1 MSHSGT
7 SRPWK
12 IRGPRGADVGPLRS
26 RLAGVVTGCGITNGH
41 TYVFVCGESELC
53 ATRISKKGVF
63 MTGLHLPHH
72 HRLEG
77 KPFDYYAR
85 ASWVLD
91 KDEIRAWTRD
101 GVELSITLKTWAS
114 GDKIEVHH
122 ESVRAGAGLP
132 NKWREACRKADK
144 LVLSTNR
151 FLYEL
156 RGRVTLVNKEDNQF
170 ECIFEAVA
178 GVTVTCM
185 AVDDRV
191 ATFATAGPAGFKL
204 VIWHSPDEHFTMDLA
219 AANTPI
225 SAMCLVKGGSFV
237 LFAEAGDTRI
247 RLVELNEESICRG
260 YRGIEVFDVA
270 RCPAAVK
277 SLSISPSGRMICA
290 VDVNGD
296 AWGFITG
303 PESAAGPFGS
313 GAAPLPL
320 GPAPVASTSAAPS
333 SALALSSAPVASS
346 SSASGALASASL
358 VPIAARALGP
368 APAPATSAA
377 PSAAPA
383 PAPPPPP
390 PRPRP
395 RPRPGPPSPPPPPLR
410 RPHRLAGGIQHP
422 ARGRLCRCGLGLAAS
437 PRRPGRATRGSVS
450 SAGSSAGAAVAT
462 TAELLQKLLES
473 EKLKA
478 EVEELKQKL
487 LAMEEAKGIAEASA
501 ANKERELAEARA
513 REAAAAAGEHQELGA
528 LRAKLAT
535 ADGDIA
541 RAAAEQLVMA
551 ATLQAELDDVQGS
564 LEVAT
569 ARAAEFERKLDAS
582 KSSMQTLEQERES
595 ALTLAADVQAQART
609 LQQELEAASA
619 RHAEEKGALEKMLAD
634 CKTARRVAV
643 GILDFAAA
651 DYERKKEEHSATKE
665 LLDSYTHKLTALKQD
680 IVHFMQLD
688 PDLARKSGADVIA
701 ALRAW
706 KQSIQIFQSWGG
718 LGGLGST
725 VVHSQHFG
733 RDGIVAASAAGAAS
747 LSGPGAEASSSS
759 RPSSSLGRLSMDGSV
774 ILGSPAKSEGFLCAG
789 LSASISG
796 SDVLLASPAGIL
808 SHRSPPRAGASEGR
822 YGPECGPA
830 TPSPSSLSL
839 SFSAPGA
846 PPAPILSHSPHCLPP
861 AEDAEQRRG
870 EEGTGGAGRGGAH
883 AVHRVFRRL
892 RYPRGGAWAAA
903 SALVWGAPRIR
914 IRMRRGSG
922 SGCRSARPVPH
933 AETAAQAPLRRS
945 SKIPAVPS
953 PRAGTRT

>member
-1 MSHSGT
+1 
-7 SRPWK
+7 
-12 IRGPRGADVGPLRS
+12 
-26 RLAGVVTGCGITNGH
+26 
-41 TYVFVCGESELC
+41 
-53 ATRISKKGVF
+53 
-63 MTGLHLPHH
+63 
-72 HRLEG
+72 
-77 KPFDYYAR
+77 
-85 ASWVLD
+85 
-91 KDEIRAWTRD
+91 
-101 GVELSITLKTWAS
+101 
-114 GDKIEVHH
+114 
-122 ESVRAGAGLP
+122 
-132 NKWREACRKADK
+132 
-144 LVLSTNR
+144 
-151 FLYEL
+151 
-156 RGRVTLVNKEDNQF
+156 
-170 ECIFEAVA
+170 
-178 GVTVTCM
+178 M

-277 SLSISPSGRMICA
+277 SLSISPGRMICA

-368 APAPATSAA
+368 PPPRHLRRPLRRPPPPRPRPA
-377 PSAAPA
+377 
-383 PAPPPPP
+383 PPP

-395 RPRPGPPSPPPPPLR
+395 RPALAPPPPLR

-437 PRRPGRATRGSVS
+437 PGGLGEPPVPAAGIDVAAPAAAS
-450 SAGSSAGAAVAT
+450 SPAAPAGAAVAT

-551 ATLQAELDDVQGS
+551 ATLQAELDDVQ
-564 LEVAT
+564 

-706 KQSIQIFQSWGG
+706 KQSIQ
-718 LGGLGST
+718 
-725 VVHSQHFG
+725 HFG

-861 AEDAEQRRG
+861 AEDAEQDKKEGADPFNPQHGELADVPKRWRPNRGRRQERLAALAAKGKESERSEALPDDEAGDEEEQEQLDASQGSVAAVEVSGAEIQQQQQLGGSEAAKDAAEAAAALGRESARKRKAPEPEG
-870 EEGTGGAGRGGAH
+870 ENAGGSAASTPARRPAPSPSKGAGGAATPARA
-883 AVHRVFRRL
+883 ALALLRSPVNEFR
-892 RYPRGGAWAAA
+892 
-903 SALVWGAPRIR
+903 
-914 IRMRRGSG
+914 
-922 SGCRSARPVPH
+922 
-933 AETAAQAPLRRS
+933 
-945 SKIPAVPS
+945 
-953 PRAGTRT
+953 